1 MPERPSDMKRLAL
14 QRLAPPRDQPALQRP
29 PRAAT
34 LGMVEPCGGAT
45 HPDALGEELHSEG
58 VGRFA
63 NAWRQHLAVVARRL
77 TETRG
82 DP

>member
-1 MPERPSDMKRLAL
+1 MNRLAL
-14 QRLAPPRDQPALQRP
+14 QQPAPRRDQPARERP

-34 LGMVEPCGGAT
+34 FEMHKPCGEAA
-45 HPDALGEELHSEG
+45 HPDALGEELHTEG

-63 NAWRQHLAVVARRL
+63 TAWQQHLAAVVRRL